1 LTTGMSM
8 RATLTIEEV
17 AKAADVEVETV
28 MRYISEGL
36 VPQVA
41 GFLYPPETIRRV
53 RFVRGARDLGFT
65 SKEIWDLLSLR
76 IAPGPSC
83 TPARA
88 VALGTIETV
97 EDKIAGLQKMR
108 DTLDRVVRLC
118 SGNGPTSECTI
129 LDLLDEDADR

>member
-1 LTTGMSM
+1 MSM

-28 MRYISEGL
+28 DRYIREGL

-41 GFLYPPETIRRV
+41 GFLYPADTIRRV
-53 RFVRGARDLGFT
+53 RFVRRAKDLGFT

-83 TPARA
+83 AHARA

-108 DTLDRVVRLC
+108 DTLDRLARIC
-118 SGNGPTSECTI
+118 SGDGPTSECTI
-129 LDLLDEDADR
+129 LDLLDEEP

>member
-1 LTTGMSM
+1 MSVY
-8 RATLTIEEV
+8 ATLTIEEV

-28 MRYISEGL
+28 DLYIREGL

-41 GFLYPPETIRRV
+41 GFLYPRTTIPRV
-53 RFVRGARDLGFT
+53 RFVRRAKDLGFT

-83 TPARA
+83 TYARA

-97 EDKIAGLQKMR
+97 EDKIAGLQRMR
-108 DTLDRVVRLC
+108 DTLDRVARLC

-129 LDLLDEDADR
+129 LDLLDEEP